1 MERSLITRFGFL
13 PFQVFTKYICR
24 VGDEMLAGNFYP
36 HILID
41 KLDK

>member
-13 PFQVFTKYICR
+13 PFQFSTKYICR
-24 VGDEMLAGNFYP
+24 VGDEMLAGNFT